1 MFAFLKSAAVESSE
15 LFLDASKMYLRWLQ
29 NVKSADALQG
39 SSLVHFQITHV
50 YSCANTRDSKAIE
63 RKQLLFLLKGKIG
76 AGSAVMESRGRKKMT
91 I

>member
-39 SSLVHFQITHV
+39 SSLVHFQITHMCTPV
-50 YSCANTRDSKAIE
+50 QTLVIQ
-63 RKQLLFLLKGKIG
+63 KQ
-76 AGSAVMESRGRKKMT
+76 
-91 I
+91 